1 MLCPRCE
8 QDDVLRVVI
17 TQNNQESCFFVQNVK
32 LRGCLRAVLEVKIFL
47 ILLLI
52 CEH

>member
-17 TQNNQESCFFVQNVK
+17 TQNNQELFF
-32 LRGCLRAVLEVKIFL
+32 CPE
-47 ILLLI
+47 
-52 CEH
+52 CEA